1 MDLLFRPTELGFI
14 KFYIKVKF
22 DNKEDCDLEHNE
34 NTITVCM
41 NVVTCAL
48 QITRIANDFIPYFGK
63 LTLNKLF
70 HCTK

>member
-1 MDLLFRPTELGFI
+1 MELGFI
-14 KFYIKVKF
+14 KFYIKIQF
-22 DNKEDCDLEHNE
+22 NNKEDSDLEHNK

-41 NVVTCAL
+41 NVVTCVL
-48 QITRIANDFIPYFGK
+48 QITRITNDLIPYFGK